1 MGIRNL
7 FTNEAD
13 LSGMSSS
20 SRSAMLK
27 VSNIYHQ
34 SNIEVNEGGT
44 EASAASG
51 ILPLDKQK
59 ILYLSICERGTN
71 CQSNPAQN
79 DLLCYY
85 FNV

>member
-34 SNIEVNEGGT
+34 SNIEVNEGGS

-51 ILPLDKQK
+51 ILPLDKQT
-59 ILYLSICERGTN
+59 ILY
-71 CQSNPAQN
+71 
-79 DLLCYY
+79 
-85 FNV
+85 F

>member
-1 MGIRNL
+1 MGILNL

-59 ILYLSICERGTN
+59 ILYLI
-71 CQSNPAQN
+71 
-79 DLLCYY
+79 
-85 FNV
+85 

>member
-34 SNIEVNEGGT
+34 SNIEVIEGGT

-59 ILYLSICERGTN
+59 ILYLI
-71 CQSNPAQN
+71 
-79 DLLCYY
+79 
-85 FNV
+85 

>member
-59 ILYLSICERGTN
+59 ILYLI
-71 CQSNPAQN
+71 
-79 DLLCYY
+79 
-85 FNV
+85 

>member
-20 SRSAMLK
+20 SRSATLK
-27 VSNIYHQ
+27 VSSVYHQ
-34 SNIEVNEGGT
+34 CTIEVNEGGS

-51 ILPLDKQK
+51 KCH
-59 ILYLSICERGTN
+59 LSN
-71 CQSNPAQN
+71 
-79 DLLCYY
+79 LLCFVIKNCVTIFY
-85 FNV
+85 

>member
-34 SNIEVNEGGT
+34 SSIEVNEGGSV
-44 EASAASG
+44 ASAASG
-51 ILPLDKQK
+51 YMSEKDSFIFHMINKSVIK
-59 ILYLSICERGTN
+59 CFRI
-71 CQSNPAQN
+71 
-79 DLLCYY
+79 
-85 FNV
+85 